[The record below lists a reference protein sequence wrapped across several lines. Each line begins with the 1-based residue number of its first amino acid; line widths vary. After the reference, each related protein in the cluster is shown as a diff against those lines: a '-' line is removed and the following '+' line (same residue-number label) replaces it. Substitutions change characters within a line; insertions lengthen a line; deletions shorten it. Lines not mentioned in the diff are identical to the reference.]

1 MKEVINMKELI
12 KTTIGVAM
20 VFIGVVLFLMNGA
33 VTMLAG
39 VAFVSIGGC
48 MIIHDEEEE
57 PSE

>member
-1 MKEVINMKELI
+1 MKELI